1 MLKKR
6 VTGVLVEVEWAVSLQ
21 KGGTG
26 EVLGKHAQASTDW
39 EGTWLD
45 ADGNT
50 EIYM

>member
-1 MLKKR
+1 M
-6 VTGVLVEVEWAVSLQ
+6 GVLVKVGWAVSLQ

-45 ADGNT
+45 ADRIT
-50 EIYM
+50 EIYT